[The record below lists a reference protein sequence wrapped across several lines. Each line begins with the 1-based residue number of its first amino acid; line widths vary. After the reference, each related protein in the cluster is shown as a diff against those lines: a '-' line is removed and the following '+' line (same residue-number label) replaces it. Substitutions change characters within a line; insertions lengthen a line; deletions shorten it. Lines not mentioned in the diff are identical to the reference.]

1 MTVTTGKNR
10 ELKIDRAVVI
20 DTARRVIDTDGLA
33 ALTIRR
39 IATELGVRSSSLY
52 HHFRTKED
60 IVQEVLA
67 NAMATLEMP
76 QAPMRWP
83 DLLVELC
90 RRYWTVLVNNRHLI
104 PTLAGRPHERFGPEI
119 ARQVADSMLGGG
131 VPAKLVYTF
140 TEQTEALTLGSAT
153 FAVVRYDET
162 QRRENDRPEV
172 LEETFHA
179 RVKSEEERFLV
190 GVRAMVRGFE
200 ELVAQLNTST
210 TTRSN
215 DDSGS

>member
-1 MTVTTGKNR
+1 M
-10 ELKIDRAVVI
+10 DRAVVVE
-20 DTARRVIDTDGLA
+20 TARRVIETDGLP

-39 IATELGVRSSSLY
+39 IAKELGVQSSSLY

-67 NAMATLEMP
+67 NALAALEMP

-104 PTLAGRPHERFGPEI
+104 PTLAGRPSERFSPEI
-119 ARQVADSMLGGG
+119 AREVADALLSGG
-131 VPAKLVYTF
+131 VPAKLVYAF

-153 FAVVRYDET
+153 FAVVRYSET
-162 QRRENDRPEV
+162 HHGDHERPEV
-172 LEETFHA
+172 LEETFRA
-179 RVKSEEERFLV
+179 RVKSEEERFLL

-200 ELVAQLNTST
+200 ELVAQLTPSPGGTPDPADGGST
-210 TTRSN
+210 ER
-215 DDSGS
+215 